1 MKKPHKICVWMVI
14 FYCWDDMQKIFISYS
29 RKDIDFAK
37 KLAGDLEK
45 SNYDVWWDITD
56 LRGGDDWVRSLPAAI
71 ESSQFFIIVLTPN
84 SIKSEWVQKEY
95 TQALTLR
102 KKIIPIMFESCD
114 VPFALNTINFVNF
127 INGQYA
133 DNFKNLLSAL
143 GYKGEPPVV
152 SPFERAKAI
161 LPPAFQKYI
170 IPGIIGI
177 ILVIVAAFVFTQK
190 PPAPAVI
197 TSTAS
202 SVPATDV
209 ITFTPTDIPATRTPS
224 PTPTITETAIVT
236 KQASLTPSATKQPFE
251 TLTYCVNSLYANT
264 INVRS
269 GPGTNYAVLGE
280 PLKLRQCLT
289 FRAVNENETWLLIA
303 PNQEDP
309 AHQQY
314 EGGWI
319 FRELLGLGLSG
330 AIDLPAVTLTAT
342 PTPSNTPTPSDTPT
356 ITPSPT
362 PTETPSPTE
371 KATDTPQ
378 PTDTPESTP
387 TP

>member
-1 MKKPHKICVWMVI
+1 
-14 FYCWDDMQKIFISYS
+14 MQKVFISYS

-45 SNYDVWWDITD
+45 AGFDVWWDITD
-56 LRGGDDWVRSLPAAI
+56 LRGGDDWVKKLPEAI
-71 ESSQFFIIVLTPN
+71 ESSQHFVIVLTPN
-84 SIKSEWVQKEY
+84 SVKSEWVQKEY
-95 TQALTLR
+95 TQAISLH
-102 KKIIPIMFESCD
+102 KKIIPIMFEACE
-114 VPFALNTINFVNF
+114 VPFALNTINFINF
-127 INGQYA
+127 INGEYG

-143 GYKGEPPVV
+143 GYTGKPPVV
-152 SPFERAKAI
+152 APFERAKAFI
-161 LPPAFQKYI
+161 PPALQKYV
-170 IPGIIGI
+170 IPTIIGI
-177 ILVIVAAFVFTQK
+177 ILLIIASLIFIPK
-190 PPAPAVI
+190 PTNLPDI
-197 TSTAS
+197 TSTPSSIPSTDAS
-202 SVPATDV
+202 T
-209 ITFTPTDIPATRTPS
+209 I
-224 PTPTITETAIVT
+224 TPTILPVTITPSITATATETATVT
-236 KQASLTPSATKQPFE
+236 KQPSVTPSATKQPFE
-251 TLTYCVNSLYANT
+251 TLSYCVNSLYANT

-309 AHQQY
+309 THQQY

-330 AIDLPAVTLTAT
+330 SIDLPAVTLTST
-342 PTPSNTPTPSDTPT
+342 PTPSNTPT

-362 PTETPSPTE
+362 LMPTETPSPTE

-378 PTDTPESTP
+378 PIDTPDVIP

>member
-1 MKKPHKICVWMVI
+1 
-14 FYCWDDMQKIFISYS
+14 MQKIFISYS

-143 GYKGEPPVV
+143 GYTGEPPVV

>member
-1 MKKPHKICVWMVI
+1 
-14 FYCWDDMQKIFISYS
+14 MQKVFISYS

-45 SNYDVWWDITD
+45 AGFDVWWDITD
-56 LRGGDDWVRSLPAAI
+56 LRGGDDWVKKLPEAI
-71 ESSQFFIIVLTPN
+71 ESSQHFVIVLTPN
-84 SIKSEWVQKEY
+84 SVKSEWVQKEY
-95 TQALTLR
+95 TQAISLH
-102 KKIIPIMFESCD
+102 KKIIPIMFEACE
-114 VPFALNTINFVNF
+114 VPFALNTINFINF
-127 INGQYA
+127 INGEYG

-143 GYKGEPPVV
+143 GYTGKPPVV
-152 SPFERAKAI
+152 APFERAKAI
-161 LPPAFQKYI
+161 IPPALQKYV
-170 IPGIIGI
+170 IPTIIGI
-177 ILVIVAAFVFTQK
+177 ILLIIASLIFIPK
-190 PPAPAVI
+190 PSTLPDI
-197 TSTAS
+197 TTTPSST
-202 SVPATDV
+202 P
-209 ITFTPTDIPATRTPS
+209 PTDASTL
-224 PTPTITETAIVT
+224 TPTILPVTITPSITATATETATVT
-236 KQASLTPSATKQPFE
+236 KQPSVTPSATKQPFE
-251 TLTYCVNSLYANT
+251 TLSYCVNSLYANT

-330 AIDLPAVTLTAT
+330 SIDLPAVTLTST
-342 PTPSNTPTPSDTPT
+342 PTPSNTPT

-362 PTETPSPTE
+362 LMPTETPSPTE
-371 KATDTPQ
+371 KATDTP
-378 PTDTPESTP
+378 DVTP